1 MHFLW
6 TILIGFLI
14 GLMARFFMPGKQ
26 KAGFIMTTLL
36 GIIGSF
42 VGTYLG
48 QWLGWYAPWQGAGF
62 IASVIG
68 AMIIL
73 GFARLFA

>member
-1 MHFLW
+1 MNFLW
-6 TILIGFLI
+6 TILIGFII
-14 GLMARFFMPGKQ
+14 GLVARFFMPGRE

-36 GIIGSF
+36 GIVGSF

-48 QWLGWYAPWQGAGF
+48 QWLGWYLPGEGAGF

-73 GFARLFA
+73 GFARMFV